1 MNTYVKPGYLILAAV
16 LTASGC
22 SNTMQLSAD
31 GEKVRVLHS
40 SKKLPAHCKLVD
52 KVSAFDTNGSTQS
65 YQSHQHLV
73 TDELNILRNKSA
85 ELGANTLV
93 VTTHQQTYQG
103 NPKNDF
109 VDQYWM
115 AGHAYKCPR

>member
-1 MNTYVKPGYLILAAV
+1 MNTYVKPGYLILFAV

-22 SNTMQLSAD
+22 SNMKLSAD
-31 GEKVRVLHS
+31 GENVRVLQS

-109 VDQYWM
+109 VDQHWM

>member
-22 SNTMQLSAD
+22 SNMQLSAD
-31 GEKVRVLHS
+31 GEKVRVLQS
-40 SKKLPAHCKLVD
+40 TKKLPAHCKLID

-73 TDELNILRNKSA
+73 TDELNILRGYPENRWHS
-85 ELGANTLV
+85 L
-93 VTTHQQTYQG
+93 
-103 NPKNDF
+103 NPTDL
-109 VDQYWM
+109 
-115 AGHAYKCPR
+115 ACI

>member
-1 MNTYVKPGYLILAAV
+1 MNTYVKPGYLILATA
-16 LTASGC
+16 LIASGC
-22 SNTMQLSAD
+22 SNTMQLSPD
-31 GEKVRVLHS
+31 GEKVRVLQS
-40 SKKLPAHCKLVD
+40 SKKLPVHCKLVD

-93 VTTHQQTYQG
+93 VTTHKQTYQG

-109 VDQYWM
+109 VDQHWM
-115 AGHAYKCPR
+115 AGQAYKCP